1 MKKLVLALAT
11 VGFSA
16 AVLCAPVL
24 AASHAKKKKAA
35 PGMCGTMMYF
45 DKKTKTCKSKG

>member
-1 MKKLVLALAT
+1 MKKVVLAVIMTAFAAT
-11 VGFSA
+11 AMS
-16 AVLCAPVL
+16 APVL
-24 AASHAKKKKAA
+24 AAKKKKAK

>member
-16 AVLCAPVL
+16 AVLCAPAM

-45 DKKTKTCKSKG
+45 DKKAKDGSQKS